1 MLGGLSLL
9 LVLQAVQPVA
19 APTHS
24 PAARATATSVQA
36 TLATTAPV
44 IDGRDDDA
52 IWRAAPVIDQFQE
65 AEPTEGGVPKART
78 EARVAYDA
86 HDLYVFVRAYDP
98 HPDSIVSLLSRRDEQ
113 TASDHITILLDS
125 YHDHRT
131 GFEFSVDPAGVK
143 SDYAI
148 YNDGTEDVAWDGI
161 WDVATRIDSLGWT
174 AEYRIPLSQLHYHV
188 HKDGVFGIL
197 IWRVIQRY
205 TETITWPLYRMSRS
219 GLVSQFGELTGLDGL
234 APPGDLEV
242 TPYFLTKNVQG
253 PPSSG
258 YGRDQQVSVGGDL
271 KYQLS
276 SNLLLNATANP
287 DFGQVDADPSQLN
300 LSAFETFFSER
311 RPFFVEGKGLFTFS
325 VNCVVV
331 LDCNTGEG
339 LFYSRRIGRAP
350 QLADVYDDS
359 TAAQATRI
367 LGAAKLTGRFANGFS
382 LGMMD
387 AVTDRVGGAAGVTL
401 EPRAN
406 YAVVRANQDYADGNG
421 SVGFIF
427 TGVHRATDSS
437 SSPYLHSS
445 AYAGGIDARR
455 RFLGDYEV
463 SGSFDASRVAG
474 SPAAIALTQEDPVHL
489 YQRPDGPLAFDSTRT
504 SLSGTNVEVRAAKV
518 GGKLLQWETAYQ
530 RRSPGFEINDLGFL
544 RQADQQEWTS
554 WAALAFRTP
563 NAIWQQL
570 RWNVNYWQ
578 YWSDAGLPTERAF
591 NSNIH
596 AQFNDRWWLHLGGT
610 IGQLGTTFCDR
621 CARGGPAIRQDPYF
635 APWLQIQGDDR
646 DALLPSVS
654 VNYWRGDG
662 GRSHS
667 LSVTPE
673 LDVKVSSR
681 FSTSLY
687 GTYARN
693 RNDTQYFNT
702 YTDSADAQHVTF
714 AHLEQ
719 RTLSLTWRLDY
730 AFTPNAT
737 LQLYASP
744 FVSKGTYTNVRELA
758 DPHAVAYDARYTP
771 YGDTTITNDP
781 GGFNVQQFRSNL
793 VFRWE
798 YRRGSTLF
806 VVWSQGRDGSFPIQ
820 GTRSFA
826 GDFRELF
833 AQRSNDIFLIKL
845 SYWFAR

>member
-1 MLGGLSLL
+1 MLGGLSAL
-9 LVLQAVQPVA
+9 LVLQAFQPVA
-19 APTHS
+19 APVRH
-24 PAARATATSVQA
+24 ATGTTVRA

-52 IWRAAPVIDQFQE
+52 VWTSSPVIDQFLE
-65 AEPTEGGVPKART
+65 AEPTEGAEPKART

-86 HDLYVFVRAYDP
+86 HNLYVFVRAYDP
-98 HPDSIVSLLSRRDEQ
+98 HPDSIVSLLSRRDDQ

-131 GFEFSVDPAGVK
+131 GFEFSVNPAGVK
-143 SDYAI
+143 CDYAI
-148 YNDGTEDVAWDGI
+148 YNDGTEDVAWDAI
-161 WDVATRIDSLGWT
+161 WDVATRTDSLGWT
-174 AEYRIPLSQLHYHV
+174 AEYRIPLSQLHYSV
-188 HKDGVFGIL
+188 RKDGVFGIL

-219 GLVSQFGELTGLDGL
+219 GLVSQFGELSGLDGL
-234 APPGDLEV
+234 ARPGDLEV
-242 TPYFLTKNVQG
+242 TPYLLTKNVQG
-253 PPSSG
+253 PASSG
-258 YGRDQQVSVGGDL
+258 YGRDQQVSAGGDL
-271 KYQLS
+271 KYQMS
-276 SNLLLNATANP
+276 SNVLLNATVNP

-311 RPFFVEGKGLFTFS
+311 RPFFVEGKGLFTFN

-350 QLADVYDDS
+350 ELADTYDDS
-359 TAAQATRI
+359 TAVQATRI
-367 LGAAKLTGRFANGFS
+367 LGAAKLTGRFPNGLS

-387 AVTDRVGGAAGVTL
+387 AVTDRVGGAGDVTL

-406 YAVVRANQDYADGNG
+406 YAVVRGNQDYADGNG

-427 TGVHRATDSS
+427 TGVNRETDAS

-474 SPAAIALTQEDPVHL
+474 SRAAIALTQEDPVHL
-489 YQRPDGPLAFDSTRT
+489 YQRPDGPLTFDSART
-504 SLSGTNVEVRAAKV
+504 SLSGSNVELRAAKV
-518 GGKLLQWETAYQ
+518 GGKVLQWETAYQ

-544 RQADQQEWTS
+544 RQADEQEWTT

-591 NSNIH
+591 NTNVH
-596 AQFNDRWWLHLGGT
+596 TQFNDRWWLHMGGT
-610 IGQLGTTFCDR
+610 LGQLGTTFCDR
-621 CARGGPAIRQDPYF
+621 CARGGPAVRQDPYI

-646 DALLPSVS
+646 DALVPSLS

-662 GRSHS
+662 GRSYS
-667 LSVTPE
+667 LSVSPE
-673 LDVKVSSR
+673 LDIKVSAR
-681 FSTSLY
+681 FSTSVFGGY
-687 GTYARN
+687 TRN

-702 YTDSADAQHVTF
+702 YTDSADALHYTF

-758 DPHAVAYDARYTP
+758 RPHAVAYAARYQP
-771 YGDTTITNDP
+771 YGDTTVTDDP
-781 GGFNVQQFRSNL
+781 GGFNAQQFRSNL

-798 YRRGSTLF
+798 YRAGSTLF
-806 VVWSQGRDGSFPIQ
+806 LVWSQGRDGSFPIE
-820 GTRSFA
+820 GTQSFG
-826 GDFRELF
+826 GDLRELF
-833 AQRSNDIFLIKL
+833 AHRSNDIFLIKL

>member
-1 MLGGLSLL
+1 MTGSFALL
-9 LVLQAVQPVA
+9 LALQAIQPVA
-19 APTHS
+19 APVQ
-24 PAARATATSVQA
+24 PATSSAVQA
-36 TLATTAPV
+36 TPAATAPV

-52 IWRAAPVIDQFQE
+52 VWQTTPVINQFLE
-65 AEPTEGGVPKART
+65 AEPNEGAPPKART

-86 HDLYVFVRAYDP
+86 HNLYVFVRAYDP
-98 HPDSIVSLLSRRDEQ
+98 HPDSIVSLLSRRDDQ

-131 GFEFSVDPAGVK
+131 GFEFSVNPAGVK
-143 SDYAI
+143 CDYAI
-148 YNDGTEDVAWDGI
+148 YNDGTEDVAWDAI
-161 WDVATRIDSLGWT
+161 WDVATRTDSLGWT

-188 HKDGVFGIL
+188 RTDGVFGIL

-205 TETITWPLYRMSRS
+205 TETITWPLYRMSRP

-234 APPGDLEV
+234 ARPGDLEV
-242 TPYFLTKNVQG
+242 TPYFVTKNVRG
-253 PPSSG
+253 AASSG
-258 YGRDQQVSVGGDL
+258 YDRDQQVSAGGDL

-276 SNLLLNATANP
+276 SNLLLNASVNP

-311 RPFFVEGKGLFTFS
+311 RPFFVEGKGLFTFT

-367 LGAAKLTGRFANGFS
+367 LGAAKLTGRFSSGLS
-382 LGMMD
+382 LGVMD
-387 AVTDRVGGAAGVTL
+387 AVTDRVGGSDNVTL

-427 TGVHRATDSS
+427 TGVNRGTDSS

-455 RFLGDYEV
+455 RLLGDYEV
-463 SGSFDASRVAG
+463 SGSFDASRVGG

-518 GGKLLQWETAYQ
+518 GGKILQWETAYQ

-544 RQADQQEWTS
+544 LQSDRQEWTS

-563 NAIWQQL
+563 NAIWQQF
-570 RWNVNYWQ
+570 RWNFNYWQ

-596 AQFNDRWWLHLGGT
+596 TQFNDRWWLHMGGT
-610 IGQLGTTFCDR
+610 LGQLGTTFCDR
-621 CARGGPAIRQDPYF
+621 CARGGPAIRQDPYI

-667 LSVTPE
+667 LNVTPE
-673 LDVKVSSR
+673 LDIKVSAR
-681 FSTSLY
+681 FATSVY
-687 GTYARN
+687 GTYTRN
-693 RNDTQYFNT
+693 RNDTQYFDT
-702 YTDSADAQHVTF
+702 YTDSANALHYTF

-758 DPHAVAYDARYTP
+758 DPHAVAYTARYKP
-771 YGDTTITNDP
+771 YGDTTVTDNP

-798 YRRGSTLF
+798 YRQGSTLF
-806 VVWSQGRDGSFPIQ
+806 LVWSQGRDGSFPIE
-820 GTRSFA
+820 GTRSFG
-826 GDFRELF
+826 GDLHELF

>member
-1 MLGGLSLL
+1 VTGSFALL
-9 LVLQAVQPVA
+9 LALQAIQPVA
-19 APTHS
+19 APVH
-24 PAARATATSVQA
+24 PATSSAVQA
-36 TLATTAPV
+36 TPAATAPV

-52 IWRAAPVIDQFQE
+52 VWRTAPVINQFLE
-65 AEPTEGGVPKART
+65 AEPNEGAPPKART

-86 HDLYVFVRAYDP
+86 HNLYVFVRAYDP
-98 HPDSIVSLLSRRDEQ
+98 HPDSIVSLLSRRDDQ

-131 GFEFSVDPAGVK
+131 GFEFSVNPAGVK
-143 SDYAI
+143 CDYAI
-148 YNDGTEDVAWDGI
+148 YNDGAEDVAWDAI
-161 WDVATRIDSLGWT
+161 WDVATRTDSLGWT
-174 AEYRIPLSQLHYHV
+174 AEYRIPLSQLHYDV
-188 HKDGVFGIL
+188 RTDGVFGIL

-234 APPGDLEV
+234 ARPGDLEV
-242 TPYFLTKNVQG
+242 TPYFVTKNVRG
-253 PPSSG
+253 AASSG
-258 YGRDQQVSVGGDL
+258 YDRDQQVSAGGDL

-276 SNLLLNATANP
+276 SNLLLNASVNP

-311 RPFFVEGKGLFTFS
+311 RPFFVEGKGLFTFT

-331 LDCNTGEG
+331 LDCSTGEG

-367 LGAAKLTGRFANGFS
+367 LGAAKLTGRFSSGLS
-382 LGMMD
+382 LGVMD
-387 AVTDRVGGAAGVTL
+387 AVTDRVGGSDHVTL

-427 TGVHRATDSS
+427 TGVNRGTDSS

-489 YQRPDGPLAFDSTRT
+489 YQRPDGPLTFDSTRT

-518 GGKLLQWETAYQ
+518 GGKILQWETAYQ

-544 RQADQQEWTS
+544 LQSDRQEWTS

-563 NAIWQQL
+563 NAIWQQF
-570 RWNVNYWQ
+570 RWNFNYWQ

-596 AQFNDRWWLHLGGT
+596 TQFNDRWWLHMGGT

-635 APWLQIQGDDR
+635 APWLSIQGDDR
-646 DALLPSVS
+646 NALLPSVS

-667 LSVTPE
+667 LNVTPE
-673 LDVKVSSR
+673 LDIKVSAR
-681 FSTSLY
+681 FATSVY
-687 GTYARN
+687 GTYTRN
-693 RNDTQYFNT
+693 RNDTQYFDT
-702 YTDSADAQHVTF
+702 YTDSADARHYTF

-758 DPHAVAYDARYTP
+758 DPHAVAYTARYTP
-771 YGDTTITNDP
+771 YGDTTVTDNP

-798 YRRGSTLF
+798 YRQGSTLF
-806 VVWSQGRDGSFPIQ
+806 LVWSQGRDGSFPIE
-820 GTRSFA
+820 GTRSFG
-826 GDFRELF
+826 GDLHELF
-833 AQRSNDIFLIKL
+833 AQRSNDIFLLKL